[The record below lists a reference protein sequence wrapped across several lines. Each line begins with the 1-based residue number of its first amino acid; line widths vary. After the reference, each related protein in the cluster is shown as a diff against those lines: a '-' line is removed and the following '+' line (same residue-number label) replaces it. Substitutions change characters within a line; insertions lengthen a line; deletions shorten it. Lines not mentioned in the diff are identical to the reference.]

1 MLSHSSLLLCFATAA
16 LAVTPSA
23 IYDGGFNSTEGTSNS
38 SIALRIGNGGAG
50 QSGLVKDAFI
60 ADSVAN
66 GSDPFQVAWITS
78 DTTYSIKYLGTG
90 DIDVGITYSPVAEQI
105 AINQSIALSPSY
117 YAFRDHFLLVGPPS
131 NPANLTSSSD
141 ILSMFSQ
148 LHSAAEAAY
157 AAGASAAPVRFLSRF
172 DKSATNIK
180 DSQLFI
186 NIGQVPWATAYSTWY
201 HQYIAFPIQALTAA
215 ITLGEYTI
223 TDRGTWLSLPT
234 NLTQQATIY
243 KAGSDDADDLLL
255 NPAHL
260 LVGKKAQ
267 NPKMAQA
274 FADWVVSAQGG
285 QKVISAFTKNGQ
297 VLYSKAP

>member
-1 MLSHSSLLLCFATAA
+1 
-16 LAVTPSA
+16 
-23 IYDGGFNSTEGTSNS
+23 
-38 SIALRIGNGGAG
+38 
-50 QSGLVKDAFI
+50 
-60 ADSVAN
+60 
-66 GSDPFQVAWITS
+66 
-78 DTTYSIKYLGTG
+78 
-90 DIDVGITYSPVAEQI
+90 
-105 AINQSIALSPSY
+105 
-117 YAFRDHFLLVGPPS
+117 
-131 NPANLTSSSD
+131 
-141 ILSMFSQ
+141 MFSQ